1 VDRWPHGRRLAIRAR
16 RDGGMTAP
24 AAPVRRGAALPALRL
39 DAAGG
44 RHIDMR
50 AVAALALPLVL
61 NSTVQ
66 AALNLIDTW
75 FIGRL
80 STSATAA
87 IAAVTWLALLAIFLI
102 GGVAMGVQTLAA
114 QAFGAGRYR
123 RATRVAWLGLWAS
136 VLAIPAFGLTVAF
149 GPAMIRAF
157 GLAPEVEAL
166 AIEYWIPRMIG
177 GPLAAALWASTA
189 FFNGVGRTRI
199 TLVVGFVVLGS
210 NTVLNELFIF
220 RLGLGMAGAAWATT
234 VAELVGVLLCI
245 RMILGLERDR
255 YAPHLTWRPDLRRI
269 AALVALG
276 LPMAMTASA
285 DLGAAALFQLMMV
298 QFGVVDGAATQIV
311 TIFTALAYMPGIG
324 LALAGTTLVGQAIG
338 AGDRAWAERLGNRV
352 IAIVACY
359 MGGIGLVIALVGN
372 WLVPLFVNVSD
383 PRAAEVIA
391 LCSALL
397 WLAAAYQFFDGVNF
411 ASAFCLR
418 GAGDARVPALI
429 VLACGSLLFLP
440 LTHYLT
446 FAPGQG
452 WFDDV
457 PGLGLGA
464 VGGWSAILVYVLAIG
479 TALWLR
485 WRHGA
490 WKLIRL

>member
-1 VDRWPHGRRLAIRAR
+1 VSVAQRALRRE
-16 RDGGMTAP
+16 
-24 AAPVRRGAALPALRL
+24 AALPALRL

-50 AVAALALPLVL
+50 SIAAMALPLVL

-66 AALNLIDTW
+66 AVLNLTDTW

-87 IAAVTWLALLAIFLI
+87 IASIHWLALLAIFLI

-123 RATRVAWLGLWAS
+123 RSSRVAWLGLWAS
-136 VLAIPAFGLTVAF
+136 ALTIPAFGLTVVF
-149 GPAMIRAF
+149 GPSMIRGF
-157 GLAPEVEAL
+157 GLVPDVESL
-166 AIEYWIPRMIG
+166 AIEFWIPRMIG
-177 GPLAAALWASTA
+177 GPLAAALWAANA
-189 FFNGVGRTRI
+189 FFNGIGRTRI
-199 TLVVGFVVLGS
+199 TLAVGLIVLGS
-210 NTVLNELFIF
+210 NAVLNEIFIF
-220 RLGLGMAGAAWATT
+220 RFGWGMAGAAWATT
-234 VAELVGVLLCI
+234 TAELIGITLAI
-245 RMILGLERDR
+245 RMILSMEPRFAAR
-255 YAPHLTWRPDLRRI
+255 LTWRPQFKRI
-269 AALVALG
+269 VALVALG

-338 AGDRAWAERLGNRV
+338 AGDHGWAERLGDRV

-359 MGGIGLVIALVGN
+359 MGGIGIVIALVGD
-372 WLVPLFVNVSD
+372 WLVPLFVNPAD
-383 PRAAEVIA
+383 ARAAEVIA
-391 LCSALL
+391 LCSSLL
-397 WLAAAYQFFDGVNF
+397 WLAAAYQFFDGANF

-429 VLACGSLLFLP
+429 VLACGTLVFLP
-440 LTHYLT
+440 LTHFLT
-446 FAPGQG
+446 FAPGEG
-452 WFDDV
+452 WFDAA
-457 PGLGLGA
+457 PGLGFGA
-464 VGGWSAILVYVLAIG
+464 VGGWCAILVYVLLIG
-479 TALWLR
+479 SALWLR
-485 WRHGA
+485 WKNGA
-490 WKLIRL
+490 WKRIRL

>member
-1 VDRWPHGRRLAIRAR
+1 
-16 RDGGMTAP
+16 MTAAEP
-24 AAPVRRGAALPALRL
+24 SVRREAALPALRL
-39 DAAGG
+39 DASGR

-50 AVAALALPLVL
+50 ALAVLALPLVL

-66 AALNLIDTW
+66 AGLNLTDTW
-75 FIGRL
+75 FVGRI
-80 STSATAA
+80 STAATAA
-87 IAAVTWLALLAIFLI
+87 IASIHWLALLAVFLI

-136 VLAIPAFGLTVAF
+136 ALSLPAFGLTIAF

-157 GLAPEVEAL
+157 GLAPDVEAL

-177 GPLAAALWASTA
+177 GPLAAALWAACA
-189 FFNGVGRTRI
+189 FFNGIGRTRI
-199 TLVVGFVVLGS
+199 TLAIGLVVLAS
-210 NTVLNELFIF
+210 NTALNEVFIF
-220 RLGLGMAGAAWATT
+220 RLGWGMSGAAWATT
-234 VAELVGVLLCI
+234 VAELIGVLLAI
-245 RMILGLERDR
+245 RMILSLESRR
-255 YAPHLTWRPDLRRI
+255 FAPHLTWRPDLRRI
-269 AALVALG
+269 VALVALS

-311 TIFTALAYMPGIG
+311 TIFTSLAYMPGIG

-338 AGDRAWAERLGNRV
+338 AGDHGWAERLGNRV

-359 MGGIGLVIALVGN
+359 MGGIGIVIALVGD
-372 WLVPLFVNVSD
+372 WLVPLFVNAAD

-391 LCSALL
+391 LCSSLL

-429 VLACGSLLFLP
+429 VLACGTLVFLP
-440 LTHYLT
+440 LTHFLT
-446 FAPGQG
+446 FAPGEG
-452 WFDDV
+452 WFAGA

-464 VGGWSAILVYVLAIG
+464 TGGWSAILVYVLLIG

-485 WRHGA
+485 WKNGA
-490 WKLIRL
+490 WKRIRL

>member
-1 VDRWPHGRRLAIRAR
+1 MTTAAVVAR
-16 RDGGMTAP
+16 RK
-24 AAPVRRGAALPALRL
+24 AALPALRL
-39 DAAGG
+39 DAAGE
-44 RHIDMR
+44 RRIDMR
-50 AVAALALPLVL
+50 AVAVLALPLVL

-66 AALNLIDTW
+66 AVLNLTDTW

-80 STSATAA
+80 STAATAA
-87 IAAVTWLALLAIFLI
+87 IAAVHWLALLAIFLI

-114 QAFGAGRYR
+114 QAFGAGRFR

-136 VLAIPAFGLTVAF
+136 ALSIPAFGLTVAF

-157 GLAPEVEAL
+157 GLTADVEAL
-166 AIEYWIPRMIG
+166 AVEYWIPRMIG
-177 GPLAAALWASTA
+177 GPLAAALWAANA

-199 TLVVGFVVLGS
+199 TLAVGLVVLAS
-210 NTVLNELFIF
+210 NAILNEIF
-220 RLGLGMAGAAWATT
+220 MFRFGWGIAGAAWATT
-234 VAELVGVLLCI
+234 AAELIGVALAI
-245 RMILGLERDR
+245 RMILGLEQRR
-255 YAPHLTWRPDLRRI
+255 FAPRLTWRPNLRRI

-311 TIFTALAYMPGIG
+311 TIFTAIAYMPGIG

-338 AGDRAWAERLGNRV
+338 AGDRSWAERLGNRV
-352 IAIVACY
+352 IAVVACY
-359 MGGIGLVIALVGN
+359 MGGVGLVIALTGN
-372 WLVPLFVNVSD
+372 WLVPLFVNPED
-383 PRAAEVIA
+383 PRAVEVIA
-391 LCSALL
+391 LCAPLL

-411 ASAFCLR
+411 ASALCLR

-429 VLACGSLLFLP
+429 VLACGTLLFLP

-446 FAPGQG
+446 FAPGEG
-452 WFDDV
+452 WFDTA
-457 PGLGLGA
+457 PGAGLGA
-464 VGGWSAILVYVLAIG
+464 VGGWIAILVYVVAIG

-485 WRHGA
+485 WKNGA
-490 WKLIRL
+490 WKLIKL

>member
-1 VDRWPHGRRLAIRAR
+1 VSAAQRALRRE
-16 RDGGMTAP
+16 
-24 AAPVRRGAALPALRL
+24 AALPALRL

-50 AVAALALPLVL
+50 SIAAMALPLVL

-66 AALNLIDTW
+66 AVLNLTDTW

-87 IAAVTWLALLAIFLI
+87 IASIHWLALLAIFLI

-123 RATRVAWLGLWAS
+123 RSSRVAWLGLWAS
-136 VLAIPAFGLTVAF
+136 ALTIPAFGLTVVF
-149 GPAMIRAF
+149 GPSMIRGF
-157 GLAPEVEAL
+157 GLVPDVESL
-166 AIEYWIPRMIG
+166 AIEFWIPRMIG
-177 GPLAAALWASTA
+177 GPLAAALWAANA
-189 FFNGVGRTRI
+189 FFNGIGRTRI
-199 TLVVGFVVLGS
+199 TLAVGLIVLGS
-210 NTVLNELFIF
+210 NAVLNEIFIF
-220 RLGLGMAGAAWATT
+220 RFGWGMAGAAWATT
-234 VAELVGVLLCI
+234 TAELIGITLAI
-245 RMILGLERDR
+245 RMILSMEPRFAAR
-255 YAPHLTWRPDLRRI
+255 LTWRPQFKRI
-269 AALVALG
+269 VALVALG

-338 AGDRAWAERLGNRV
+338 AGDHGWAERLGDRV

-359 MGGIGLVIALVGN
+359 MGGIGIVIALVGD
-372 WLVPLFVNVSD
+372 WLVPLFVNPAD
-383 PRAAEVIA
+383 ARAAEVIA
-391 LCSALL
+391 LCSSLL

-429 VLACGSLLFLP
+429 VLACGTLVFLP
-440 LTHYLT
+440 LTHFLT
-446 FAPGQG
+446 FAPGEG
-452 WFDDV
+452 WFDAA
-457 PGLGLGA
+457 PGLGFGA
-464 VGGWSAILVYVLAIG
+464 VGGWCAILVYVLLIG
-479 TALWLR
+479 SALWLR
-485 WRHGA
+485 WKNGA
-490 WKLIRL
+490 WKRIRL

>member
-1 VDRWPHGRRLAIRAR
+1 VSAAQRALRRE
-16 RDGGMTAP
+16 
-24 AAPVRRGAALPALRL
+24 AALPALRL

-50 AVAALALPLVL
+50 SIAAMALPLVL

-66 AALNLIDTW
+66 AVLNLTDTW

-87 IAAVTWLALLAIFLI
+87 IASIHWLALLAIFLI

-123 RATRVAWLGLWAS
+123 RSSRVAWLGLWAAA
-136 VLAIPAFGLTVAF
+136 LTIPAFGLTVIF
-149 GPAMIRAF
+149 GPSMIRGF
-157 GLAPEVEAL
+157 GLAPDVESL
-166 AIEYWIPRMIG
+166 AIEFWIPRMIG
-177 GPLAAALWASTA
+177 GPLAAALWAANA
-189 FFNGVGRTRI
+189 FFNGIGRTRI
-199 TLVVGFVVLGS
+199 TLAVGLIVLGS
-210 NTVLNELFIF
+210 NAVLNEIFIF
-220 RLGLGMAGAAWATT
+220 RFGWGMAGAAWATT
-234 VAELVGVLLCI
+234 TAELIGVALAI
-245 RMILGLERDR
+245 RMILSMEPRFAAR
-255 YAPHLTWRPDLRRI
+255 LTWRPQFKRI
-269 AALVALG
+269 VALVALG

-338 AGDRAWAERLGNRV
+338 AGDHGWAERLGDRV

-359 MGGIGLVIALVGN
+359 MGGIGIVIALVGD
-372 WLVPLFVNVSD
+372 WLVPLFVNPAD
-383 PRAAEVIA
+383 ARAAEVIA
-391 LCSALL
+391 LCSSLL

-429 VLACGSLLFLP
+429 VLACGTLVFLP
-440 LTHYLT
+440 LTHFLT
-446 FAPGQG
+446 FAPGEG
-452 WFDDV
+452 WFDAA
-457 PGLGLGA
+457 PGLGFGA
-464 VGGWSAILVYVLAIG
+464 VGGWCAILVYVLLIG
-479 TALWLR
+479 SALWLR
-485 WRHGA
+485 WKNGA
-490 WKLIRL
+490 WKRIRL

>member
-1 VDRWPHGRRLAIRAR
+1 MSVAR
-16 RDGGMTAP
+16 RAL
-24 AAPVRRGAALPALRL
+24 RREAALPALRL
-39 DAAGG
+39 DATGA

-50 AVAALALPLVL
+50 SIAAMALPLVL

-66 AALNLIDTW
+66 AVLNLTDTW

-87 IAAVTWLALLAIFLI
+87 IASIHWLALLAIFLI

-123 RATRVAWLGLWAS
+123 RASRVAWLGLWAA
-136 VLAIPAFGLTVAF
+136 VLTIPAFGLTVVF
-149 GPAMIRAF
+149 GPAMIRGF
-157 GLAPEVEAL
+157 GLAPDVESL
-166 AIEYWIPRMIG
+166 AIEFWIPRMIG
-177 GPLAAALWASTA
+177 GPLAAALWAANA
-189 FFNGVGRTRI
+189 FFNGIGRTRI
-199 TLVVGFVVLGS
+199 TLAVGLIVLGS
-210 NTVLNELFIF
+210 NAVLNEIFIF
-220 RLGLGMAGAAWATT
+220 RFGWGMAGAAWATT
-234 VAELVGVLLCI
+234 TAEFIGVALAI
-245 RMILGLERDR
+245 RMILSVEPRFAAR
-255 YAPHLTWRPDLRRI
+255 LTWRPQFKRI
-269 AALVALG
+269 IALVALG

-338 AGDRAWAERLGNRV
+338 AGDHAWAERLGDRV

-359 MGGIGLVIALVGN
+359 MGGIGIVIALVGD
-372 WLVPLFVNVSD
+372 WLVPHFVNPAD

-391 LCSALL
+391 LCSSLL

-429 VLACGSLLFLP
+429 VLACGTLVFLP
-440 LTHYLT
+440 LTHFLT
-446 FAPGQG
+446 FAPGDG
-452 WFDDV
+452 WFDAA
-457 PGLGLGA
+457 PGAGLGA
-464 VGGWSAILVYVLAIG
+464 VGGWCAILVYVLLIG

-485 WRHGA
+485 WKNGA
-490 WKLIRL
+490 WKRIRL

>member
-1 VDRWPHGRRLAIRAR
+1 MSTPEPAAR
-16 RDGGMTAP
+16 R
-24 AAPVRRGAALPALRL
+24 AASLPALRL
-39 DAAGG
+39 DDGG
-44 RHIDMR
+44 RRHVDMR

-66 AALNLIDTW
+66 ALLNLTDTW

-80 STSATAA
+80 STAATAA
-87 IAAVTWLALLAIFLI
+87 IAAVHWLALLAIFLL

-123 RATRVAWLGLWAS
+123 RASRIAWTGLWAS
-136 VLAIPAFGLTVAF
+136 ALTIPAFGLTVAF
-149 GPAMIRAF
+149 GPAMIRMF
-157 GLAPEVEAL
+157 GLAPEVESL
-166 AIEYWIPRMIG
+166 AIEFWVPRMIG
-177 GPLAAALWASTA
+177 GPLAAALWAANSY
-189 FFNGVGRTRI
+189 FNGVGRTRV
-199 TLVVGFVVLGS
+199 TLVVGLVVLGS
-210 NTVLNELFIF
+210 NAVLNEVFIF
-220 RLGLGMAGAAWATT
+220 RFGWGIGGAAWATT
-234 VAELVGVLLCI
+234 AAELIGVALAI
-245 RMILGLERDR
+245 RMILAVEPAR
-255 YAPHLTWRPDLRRI
+255 YAPSLTWRPHIGRI

-338 AGDRAWAERLGNRV
+338 AGDHGWAERLGDRV
-352 IAIVACY
+352 VAVVACY
-359 MGGIGLVIALVGN
+359 MGGIGIVIALTGN
-372 WLVPLFVNVSD
+372 WLVPLFVNPAD

-391 LCSALL
+391 LCASLL

-429 VLACGSLLFLP
+429 VLGCGTLMFLP

-452 WFDDV
+452 WFDSA

-464 VGGWSAILVYVLAIG
+464 VGGWCAILVYVLAIG
-479 TALWLR
+479 CALWLR
-485 WRHGA
+485 WKNGA
-490 WKLIRL
+490 WKRIRL

>member
-1 VDRWPHGRRLAIRAR
+1 
-16 RDGGMTAP
+16 MTAAKP
-24 AAPVRRGAALPALRL
+24 SVRREAALPALRL
-39 DAAGG
+39 DAAGR

-50 AVAALALPLVL
+50 ALGVLALPLVL

-66 AALNLIDTW
+66 AGLNLTDTW
-75 FIGRL
+75 FVGRI
-80 STSATAA
+80 STAATAA
-87 IAAVTWLALLAIFLI
+87 IASIHWLALLAVFLI

-136 VLAIPAFGLTVAF
+136 ALAIPAFGLTIAF
-149 GPAMIRAF
+149 GPSMIRAF

-166 AIEYWIPRMIG
+166 AVEYWIPRMIG
-177 GPLAAALWASTA
+177 GPLAAALWAACA
-189 FFNGVGRTRI
+189 FFNGIGRTRI
-199 TLVVGFVVLGS
+199 TLAIGLVVLGS
-210 NTVLNELFIF
+210 NTVLNEIFIF
-220 RLGLGMAGAAWATT
+220 RLGWGISGAAWATT
-234 VAELVGVLLCI
+234 VAELIGVLLSI
-245 RMILGLERDR
+245 RMMLLLEPRR
-255 YAPHLTWRPDLRRI
+255 FAPHLTWRPDLRRI
-269 AALVALG
+269 VALVALG

-298 QFGVVDGAATQIV
+298 QFDVVDGAATQIV

-338 AGDRAWAERLGNRV
+338 AGDHDWAERLGNRV

-359 MGGIGLVIALVGN
+359 MGGIGIVIALVGD
-372 WLVPLFVNVSD
+372 WLVPLFVNAAD

-391 LCSALL
+391 LCSSLL

-418 GAGDARVPALI
+418 GAGDARIPALI
-429 VLACGSLLFLP
+429 VFACGTLLFLP

-446 FAPGQG
+446 FSPGQG
-452 WFDDV
+452 WFDSV

-464 VGGWSAILVYVLAIG
+464 TGGWSAILVYVLAIG

-485 WRHGA
+485 WKYGA
-490 WKLIRL
+490 WKHIRL

>member
-1 VDRWPHGRRLAIRAR
+1 VSAAQRALRRE
-16 RDGGMTAP
+16 
-24 AAPVRRGAALPALRL
+24 AALPALRL

-50 AVAALALPLVL
+50 SIAAMALPLVL

-66 AALNLIDTW
+66 AVLNLTDTW

-87 IAAVTWLALLAIFLI
+87 IASIHWLALLAIFLI

-123 RATRVAWLGLWAS
+123 RSSRVAWLGLWAS
-136 VLAIPAFGLTVAF
+136 ALTIPAFGLTVVF
-149 GPAMIRAF
+149 GPSMIRGF
-157 GLAPEVEAL
+157 GLVPDVESL
-166 AIEYWIPRMIG
+166 AIEFWIPRMIG
-177 GPLAAALWASTA
+177 GPLAAALWAANA
-189 FFNGVGRTRI
+189 FFNGIGRTRI
-199 TLVVGFVVLGS
+199 TLAVGLIVLGS
-210 NTVLNELFIF
+210 NAVLNEIFIF
-220 RLGLGMAGAAWATT
+220 RFGWGMAGAAWATT
-234 VAELVGVLLCI
+234 TAELIGITLAI
-245 RMILGLERDR
+245 RMILSMEPRFAAR
-255 YAPHLTWRPDLRRI
+255 LTWRPQFKRI
-269 AALVALG
+269 VALVALG

-338 AGDRAWAERLGNRV
+338 AGDHGWAERLGDRV

-359 MGGIGLVIALVGN
+359 MGGIGIVIALVGD
-372 WLVPLFVNVSD
+372 WLVPLFVNPAD
-383 PRAAEVIA
+383 ARAAEVIA
-391 LCSALL
+391 LCSSLL
-397 WLAAAYQFFDGVNF
+397 WLAAAYQFFDGANF

-429 VLACGSLLFLP
+429 VLACGTLVFLP
-440 LTHYLT
+440 LTHFLT
-446 FAPGQG
+446 FAPGEG
-452 WFDDV
+452 WFDAA
-457 PGLGLGA
+457 PGLGFGA
-464 VGGWSAILVYVLAIG
+464 VGGWCAILVYVLLIG
-479 TALWLR
+479 SALWLR
-485 WRHGA
+485 WKNGA
-490 WKLIRL
+490 WKRIRL

>member
-1 VDRWPHGRRLAIRAR
+1 
-16 RDGGMTAP
+16 MTSDETVA
-24 AAPVRRGAALPALRL
+24 RRGAALPALRL
-39 DAAGG
+39 DAAG
-44 RHIDMR
+44 RRYIDMG
-50 AVAALALPLVL
+50 AVATLALPLVL

-66 AALNLIDTW
+66 AALNLTDTW

-80 STSATAA
+80 STTATAA
-87 IAAVTWLALLAIFLI
+87 IAAVHWLALLAIFLI

-114 QAFGAGRYR
+114 QAFGAGRFR
-123 RATRVAWLGLWAS
+123 RATRTAWLGLWAS
-136 VLAIPAFGLTVAF
+136 LLSIPAFGLTVAF

-157 GLAPEVEAL
+157 GLTPEVEGL
-166 AIEYWIPRMIG
+166 AVEFWIPRMIG
-177 GPLAAALWASTA
+177 GPLAAALWAANA
-189 FFNGVGRTRI
+189 FFNGIGRTRI
-199 TLVVGFVVLGS
+199 TLAIGLVVLAT
-210 NTVLNELFIF
+210 NALLNEVFIF
-220 RLGLGMAGAAWATT
+220 RLGWGIAGAAWATT
-234 VAELVGVLLCI
+234 TAELIGVALAI
-245 RMILGLERDR
+245 RMILALEPRR
-255 YAPHLTWRPDLRRI
+255 FAPRLTWRPSLPRI

-298 QFGVVDGAATQIV
+298 QFAVADGAATQIV

-338 AGDRAWAERLGNRV
+338 AGDHGWAERLGNRI
-352 IAIVACY
+352 IAVVACY
-359 MGGIGLVIALVGN
+359 MGGIGLVIALVGD
-372 WLVPLFVNVSD
+372 WLVPLFVNDAD
-383 PRAAEVIA
+383 PHAAEVIA
-391 LCSALL
+391 LCSSLL

-411 ASAFCLR
+411 ASAFSLR

-429 VLACGSLLFLP
+429 VLACGTLLFLP

-452 WFDDV
+452 WFEAA

-464 VGGWSAILVYVLAIG
+464 VGGWCAILVYVVAIG

-485 WRHGA
+485 WKNGA
-490 WKLIRL
+490 WKAIRL

>member
-1 VDRWPHGRRLAIRAR
+1 MSVAQRALRRE
-16 RDGGMTAP
+16 
-24 AAPVRRGAALPALRL
+24 AALPALRL

-50 AVAALALPLVL
+50 SIAAMALPLVL

-66 AALNLIDTW
+66 AVLNLTDTW

-87 IAAVTWLALLAIFLI
+87 IASIHWLALLAIFLI

-123 RATRVAWLGLWAS
+123 RSSRVAWLGLWAS
-136 VLAIPAFGLTVAF
+136 ALTIPAFGLTVVF
-149 GPAMIRAF
+149 GPSMIRGF
-157 GLAPEVEAL
+157 GLVPDVESL
-166 AIEYWIPRMIG
+166 AIEFWIPRMIG
-177 GPLAAALWASTA
+177 GPLAAALWAANA
-189 FFNGVGRTRI
+189 FFNGIGRTRI
-199 TLVVGFVVLGS
+199 TLAVGLIVLGS
-210 NTVLNELFIF
+210 NAVLNEIFIF
-220 RLGLGMAGAAWATT
+220 RFGWGMAGAAWATT
-234 VAELVGVLLCI
+234 TAELIGITLAI
-245 RMILGLERDR
+245 RMILSMEPRFAAR
-255 YAPHLTWRPDLRRI
+255 LTWRPQFKRI
-269 AALVALG
+269 VALVALG

-338 AGDRAWAERLGNRV
+338 AGDHGWAERLGDRV

-359 MGGIGLVIALVGN
+359 MGGIGIVIALVGD
-372 WLVPLFVNVSD
+372 WLVPLFVNPAD
-383 PRAAEVIA
+383 ARAAEVIA
-391 LCSALL
+391 LCSSLL

-429 VLACGSLLFLP
+429 VLACGTLVFLP
-440 LTHYLT
+440 LTHFLT
-446 FAPGQG
+446 FAPGEG
-452 WFDDV
+452 WFDAA
-457 PGLGLGA
+457 PGLGFGA
-464 VGGWSAILVYVLAIG
+464 VGGWCAILVYVLLIG
-479 TALWLR
+479 SALWLR
-485 WRHGA
+485 WKNGA
-490 WKLIRL
+490 WKRIRL

>member
-1 VDRWPHGRRLAIRAR
+1 VSAAQRALRRE
-16 RDGGMTAP
+16 
-24 AAPVRRGAALPALRL
+24 AALPALRL

-50 AVAALALPLVL
+50 SIAAMALPLVL

-66 AALNLIDTW
+66 AVLNLTDTW

-87 IAAVTWLALLAIFLI
+87 IASIHWLALLAIFLI

-123 RATRVAWLGLWAS
+123 RSSRVAWLGLWAS
-136 VLAIPAFGLTVAF
+136 ALTIPAFGLTVVF
-149 GPAMIRAF
+149 GPSMIRGF
-157 GLAPEVEAL
+157 GLVPDVESL
-166 AIEYWIPRMIG
+166 AIEFWIPRMIG
-177 GPLAAALWASTA
+177 GPLAAALWAANA
-189 FFNGVGRTRI
+189 FFNGIGRTRI
-199 TLVVGFVVLGS
+199 TLAVGLIVLGS
-210 NTVLNELFIF
+210 NAVLNEIFIF
-220 RLGLGMAGAAWATT
+220 RFGWGMAGAAWATT
-234 VAELVGVLLCI
+234 TAELIGVALAI
-245 RMILGLERDR
+245 RMILSMEPRFAAR
-255 YAPHLTWRPDLRRI
+255 LTWRPQFKRI
-269 AALVALG
+269 VALVALG

-338 AGDRAWAERLGNRV
+338 AGDHGWAERLGDRV

-359 MGGIGLVIALVGN
+359 MGGIGIVIALVGD
-372 WLVPLFVNVSD
+372 WLVPLFVNPAD
-383 PRAAEVIA
+383 ARAAEVIA
-391 LCSALL
+391 LCSSLL
-397 WLAAAYQFFDGVNF
+397 WLAAAYQFFDGANF

-429 VLACGSLLFLP
+429 VLACGTLVFLP
-440 LTHYLT
+440 LTHFLT
-446 FAPGQG
+446 FAPGEG
-452 WFDDV
+452 WFDAA
-457 PGLGLGA
+457 PGLGFGA
-464 VGGWSAILVYVLAIG
+464 VGGWCAILVYVLLIG
-479 TALWLR
+479 SALWLR
-485 WRHGA
+485 WKNGA
-490 WKLIRL
+490 WKRIRL